1 MTGFFKRIAFI
12 PLVAFCLPSEAQ
24 NHEQEIHRALIQRDQ
39 QAAEFAAS
47 ARGDAAAR
55 ARLEVLHEQ
64 QRRELPLAPEFLP
77 YQRQR
82 MAEERALILPPP
94 RIKERSGTDPD
105 LEKALALPGGAK
117 AGVDPVLP
125 QGLPY

>member
-1 MTGFFKRIAFI
+1 MTGFVERILFL
-12 PLVAFCLPSEAQ
+12 PLLGFCVPLGAQ
-24 NHEQEIHRALIQRDQ
+24 NHEQEIHRALVQRDQ
-39 QAAEFAAS
+39 QAAEFAAGL
-47 ARGDAAAR
+47 RGEAAR

-82 MAEERALILPPP
+82 MADERVFVLAPPVAKSGSEPDFVLP
-94 RIKERSGTDPD
+94 
-105 LEKALALPGGAK
+105 LPGGPK

>member
-1 MTGFFKRIAFI
+1 MNGFFRGILLTGALAAAF
-12 PLVAFCLPSEAQ
+12 SSGAQ

-39 QAAEFAAS
+39 QAAEFAAA

-55 ARLEVLHEQ
+55 ARLEILHEQ
-64 QRRELPLAPEFLP
+64 QRRELPLAPELLP

-82 MAEERALILPPP
+82 MAEERLFVLSPPVPRDDPSARKNEEPLP
-94 RIKERSGTDPD
+94 
-105 LEKALALPGGAK
+105 LPGGPK